1 MSWRSSRT
9 AYAWRLS
16 LQPAQNGSFPA
27 RVVVHLRAGA
37 LERAVERFRD
47 FRSVRGTGPEKD
59 EKFSLLRSRPQR
71 QLQVK
76 SFVVGDFSGRTSRFE
91 GKCAPTSFVASIDD
105 SFLFSCLNAELRS
118 GTAKLCQEQVRPGQ
132 PAHLRAGLVP
142 VGARLLRVCALSF
155 ARPS

>member
-1 MSWRSSRT
+1 MLGPKNPISLFASVVPPLISR
-9 AYAWRLS
+9 LM
-16 LQPAQNGSFPA
+16 
-27 RVVVHLRAGA
+27 AGA

-47 FRSVRGTGPEKD
+47 FCSRRGTGPEKD
-59 EKFSLLRSRPQR
+59 EKFSLLRSWPQR

-118 GTAKLCQEQVRPGQ
+118 GVEKLWQEQVGAGRPAQ
-132 PAHLRAGLVP
+132 LRAGLVP
-142 VGARLLRVCALSF
+142 AEARLLRGGAAVL
-155 ARPS
+155 RPP